1 MAHMKVYQASAPLA
15 PEGCQAGLPRENDTV
30 MRSDAF
36 PGASIIN
43 LRYLPPETR
52 ANDQEQKRE
61 RHAPLVPS
69 QISEDSPHMWKT
81 RHGSKSFS
89 SHPTT
94 QAQRPGPRD
103 APIATGAQWPG
114 SLQRIGRCVLIAVR
128 ITPLLQ

>member
-52 ANDQEQKRE
+52 ADDQEQKRE

-81 RHGSKSFS
+81 RHGSKSFR
-89 SHPTT
+89 SHPTLSIS
-94 QAQRPGPRD
+94 G
-103 APIATGAQWPG
+103 G
-114 SLQRIGRCVLIAVR
+114 SQPPQTLEFRVI
-128 ITPLLQ
+128 

>member
-1 MAHMKVYQASAPLA
+1 MKVYQASAPLA

-89 SHPTT
+89 SHPTLKLT
-94 QAQRPGPRD
+94 DRHELTNANRKLQGKSPSANGGSVQRSVELSRFAAGH
-103 APIATGAQWPG
+103 
-114 SLQRIGRCVLIAVR
+114 C
-128 ITPLLQ
+128 